1 MEAEAPSRAAADG
14 LTERT
19 FSRVLS
25 VSAVAIVVAG
35 VVTAVVSTGA
45 SVTAKNLGVMFSVG
59 SGVALIVF
67 GFVGRGSLVVPVWLL
82 AVVSALFSVSSD
94 GESSGVTDGSS
105 RVLRAGLLGL
115 AIVAAAVA
123 SQYASD
129 RRFATPIAP
138 GQRQMSALTLIMQL
152 GSATL
157 GLVSVLAAFAGD
169 ERVAYGWFFAGAA
182 GLFSLLGLVAL
193 GLRRP

>member
-82 AVVSALFSVSSD
+82 AVLSALFSVSSD
-94 GESSGVTDGSS
+94 GESSGVTVGSS

-129 RRFATPIAP
+129 RRFAIPIAP

-169 ERVAYGWFFAGAA
+169 ERVSYGWFFAGAG
-182 GLFSLLGLVAL
+182 GLFSLLGVVAL